1 MEEGVKT
8 IPDIIK
14 AAAERPLGIFA
25 LMIICL
31 SLLAFAFFRGANQY
45 VQLAIFLCLF
55 GGVVAFGFS
64 LRSEPNKGPARGES
78 STSAPTST
86 PPISKLF
93 DPNRRYKISSVL
105 AKRVLDVKGGMV
117 LDVQGGPAAA
127 KNAARIQLYEWQKDR
142 NQIWFIQEQTGG
154 TYVIRYDSSSLVLE
168 VDRDKDD
175 AKENHDPIQLWQQS
189 TGKQNQ
195 NQLWRIES
203 VNSPTS
209 TSGPFYKITSVGSE
223 RVLDARDKGT
233 GNGTELQQ
241 YDWYSEENQEWY
253 IEEVP

>member
-1 MEEGVKT
+1 MIASPGTTMEEGVKT

-64 LRSEPNKGPARGES
+64 LKSEPNKGPSRGES

-93 DPNRRYKISSVL
+93 DPNRRY
-105 AKRVLDVKGGMV
+105 
-117 LDVQGGPAAA
+117 
-127 KNAARIQLYEWQKDR
+127 
-142 NQIWFIQEQTGG
+142 
-154 TYVIRYDSSSLVLE
+154 
-168 VDRDKDD
+168 
-175 AKENHDPIQLWQQS
+175 
-189 TGKQNQ
+189 
-195 NQLWRIES
+195 
-203 VNSPTS
+203 
-209 TSGPFYKITSVGSE
+209 
-223 RVLDARDKGT
+223 
-233 GNGTELQQ
+233 
-241 YDWYSEENQEWY
+241 
-253 IEEVP
+253 